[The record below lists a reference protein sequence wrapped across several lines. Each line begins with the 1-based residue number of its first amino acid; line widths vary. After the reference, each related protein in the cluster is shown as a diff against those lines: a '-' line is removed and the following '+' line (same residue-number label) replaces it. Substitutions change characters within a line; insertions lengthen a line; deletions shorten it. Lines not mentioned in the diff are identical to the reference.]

1 MSTSVIDLKKRDLKA
16 SFVYFLISLFCIF
29 FNFIYSKY
37 SHEVKSAYMYLM
49 FLYPLLLGALV
60 FTVFVFAKIPKM
72 NRLSFNIYNS
82 GIATLTVGSC
92 LHGIF
97 IIAGTASSYQ
107 SVYTYIGISLIIF
120 AFITYAFSCI
130 KEKHTQNN

>member
-1 MSTSVIDLKKRDLKA
+1 
-16 SFVYFLISLFCIF
+16 
-29 FNFIYSKY
+29 
-37 SHEVKSAYMYLM
+37 MYLM

-97 IIAGTASSYQ
+97 VIAGTASSYQ
-107 SVYTYIGISLIIF
+107 FVYTYIGISLIIF

-130 KEKHTQNN
+130 KEKHAQIT